1 MQPVSPPLPSS
12 YAAPRP
18 SPLPPWRHH
27 LREAARLVLPV
38 SCAGCGR
45 WDVALCPDCRS
56 LLTGEPI
63 AVEHADAAGDLDV
76 SALAVYAGPV
86 RPMVLGWKNGARE
99 DLAAFITDVG
109 ARAGRRWARR
119 LDEEVRE
126 AVDAGPLLV
135 VPAPS
140 GWVRRARGR
149 LVTASLADAVA
160 RGAAV
165 GWPRTRG
172 AAGGAGAE
180 GAERT
185 RGRRDRELEV
195 LSVDLLRRP
204 GLAGAHQ
211 TGRSAR
217 QRRTNRARAPR
228 VLAPIAGLS
237 VLLVDDVV
245 TTGATL
251 GACARALRQ
260 EGASVIGALAV
271 AAAPPPARR
280 TRTVVPGGPVSAPG
294 DQPAS
299 VPAEKH
305 HMV

>member
-99 DLAAFITDVG
+99 DLAAFMTDVG

-165 GWPRTRG
+165 GWP
-172 AAGGAGAE
+172 
-180 GAERT
+180 RT

>member
-1 MQPVSPPLPSS
+1 M
-12 YAAPRP
+12 
-18 SPLPPWRHH
+18 
-27 LREAARLVLPV
+27 
-38 SCAGCGR
+38 
-45 WDVALCPDCRS
+45 ALCPDCRS

-99 DLAAFITDVG
+99 DLAAFMADVG

-119 LDEEVRE
+119 LDEEARE

-228 VLAPIAGLS
+228 VLSLIH
-237 VLLVDDVV
+237 
-245 TTGATL
+245 
-251 GACARALRQ
+251 
-260 EGASVIGALAV
+260 I
-271 AAAPPPARR
+271 
-280 TRTVVPGGPVSAPG
+280 
-294 DQPAS
+294 
-299 VPAEKH
+299 
-305 HMV
+305 